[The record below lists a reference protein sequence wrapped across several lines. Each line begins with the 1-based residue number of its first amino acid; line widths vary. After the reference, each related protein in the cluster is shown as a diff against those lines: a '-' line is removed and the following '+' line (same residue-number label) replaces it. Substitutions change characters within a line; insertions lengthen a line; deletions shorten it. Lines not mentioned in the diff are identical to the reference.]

1 MSGGRFELGPG
12 AGHTPQEYAATGI
25 GFDQPSIR
33 KVRLAESIDII
44 RALFDR
50 ETVDH
55 DGDHYHVSGARI
67 TVSRPRPRILIGG
80 NGTALLHHAAAK
92 ADIIGLQ
99 GLGRTKADGHR
110 HSVKFGLD
118 HLEDQL
124 AVIAYAARH
133 REEPPELNA
142 LVQVVDI
149 TDDRDRA
156 IEELIDRVD
165 DLTYEAAATP
175 YLAIGTV
182 DEIADQ
188 MIEARNQWDISYF
201 SVRTLDL
208 APVIAGVRLSQG
220 DPTGIVR

>member
-1 MSGGRFELGPG
+1 M
-12 AGHTPQEYAATGI
+12 
-25 GFDQPSIR
+25 
-33 KVRLAESIDII
+33 
-44 RALFDR
+44 
-50 ETVDH
+50 
-55 DGDHYHVSGARI
+55 
-67 TVSRPRPRILIGG
+67 
-80 NGTALLHHAAAK
+80 LHHAAAK

-124 AVIAYAARH
+124 AVIAHAARH

-156 IEELIDRVD
+156 IAQLVDRVD
-165 DLTYEAAATP
+165 DLTYWMAAATP

-188 MIEARNQWDISYF
+188 MIEARNQWGISYF

-208 APVIAGVRLSQG
+208 APVIARVRLSQG
-220 DPTGIVR
+220 NPTGIVR